1 MAPRVEKRL
10 FEQWK
15 DGLTRSTGPRR
26 ADGGM
31 DRGWRCPRASTAASS
46 SPPMPLGALLQQ
58 ERGGWSRDAASQPR
72 SPQNACNNPHR
83 ASSDPGSDA
92 GSVPGQEG
100 VEGCCAGGGLW
111 WGDSSHWDMA
121 GTGSVLQM
129 SPLQIPASL
138 QVVTNAPARLWNSP
152 GVQQCHKVSPAPRE
166 PPAPLQ
172 CARSFG
178 AGIIEGAHRY

>member
-92 GSVPGQEG
+92 GSVPGQEAP
-100 VEGCCAGGGLW
+100 EGCCAGGGLW
-111 WGDSSHWDMA
+111 WGDQFLLGHGWHRVGPPDE
-121 GTGSVLQM
+121 
-129 SPLQIPASL
+129 SPA
-138 QVVTNAPARLWNSP
+138 NP
-152 GVQQCHKVSPAPRE
+152 GVTPGSDQRSCPALEQPRGAAV
-166 PPAPLQ
+166 PQGVPSSQGATSTPAVCPLLR
-172 CARSFG
+172 CG
-178 AGIIEGAHRY
+178 NN

>member
-1 MAPRVEKRL
+1 MQRASHARPKMPVT
-10 FEQWK
+10 
-15 DGLTRSTGPRR
+15 TRTGPAAIRGVTLGLCPVRR
-26 ADGGM
+26 H
-31 DRGWRCPRASTAASS
+31 R
-46 SPPMPLGALLQQ
+46 
-58 ERGGWSRDAASQPR
+58 RDAVLVVGCGGAT
-72 SPQNACNNPHR
+72 
-83 ASSDPGSDA
+83 SSY
-92 GSVPGQEG
+92 
-100 VEGCCAGGGLW
+100 
-111 WGDSSHWDMA
+111 WDMA